1 MSDERPSATQAVLE
15 RRVRELSFLER
26 IVRVSASTLDQTR
39 LLRSIIDET
48 TAATGTQVCS
58 LYLWDES
65 EDVFSLTATNGLA
78 QWGVGQVK
86 LGLGEGVTGWV
97 GAQRQPLTVRDV
109 RNEPRFTWIPNLDQ
123 EQFVSMLSVPI
134 ISRDRVVG
142 VMNLQT
148 TEAHDFSAEEID
160 FVSAIAGQIAGIIE
174 LSRLHDR
181 VARQLELEKE
191 AVASLTALN
200 AGKSDL
206 LAMLSHDF
214 RGPLAVAKSYVH
226 GLMDRLA
233 GEDRAAC
240 EEIDSELKTLEN
252 MVDNVMLSLQLEA
265 QRTLVLDLEDV
276 ELTDLARTQTRR
288 LNRTSAAHEIKVEA
302 SGRCWVSAD
311 RSKVQA
317 VLMNLLG
324 NAIKYSPAGG
334 EILVRIDRQADVV
347 EVSVTDHGI
356 GIDERETATL
366 FERYGRGDKAL
377 QQRINGHGLGLFICK
392 QIVEAHG
399 GNIYAR
405 KVPGGS
411 CFAFTLPIGRPEPMA
426 DDPAIRK

>member
-1 MSDERPSATQAVLE
+1 MNTELPSATQAELQ

-26 IVRVSASTLDQTR
+26 IVRVSASTLDQTT

-65 EDVFSLTATNGLA
+65 EDVFALTATNGLA

-86 LGLGEGVTGWV
+86 LGLGEGITGWV
-97 GAQRQPLTVRDV
+97 GAQRQPLWVRDV
-109 RNEPRFTWIPNLDQ
+109 RKEPRFTWVPNLDQ

-142 VMNLQT
+142 VMNIQT
-148 TEAHDFSAEEID
+148 TEAHDFSTEEID

-181 VARQLELEKE
+181 VARQLELEKA

-206 LAMLSHDF
+206 LSMLSHDF
-214 RGPLAVAKSYVH
+214 RGPLSIAKSYVH
-226 GLMDRLA
+226 GLMGRLE
-233 GEDRAAC
+233 GEERAAC

-252 MVDNVMLSLQLEA
+252 MVDNLMLSLQLEA
-265 QRTLVLDLEDV
+265 QHTLVLDIEEFD
-276 ELTDLARTQTRR
+276 LTDLVQTQARR
-288 LNRTSAAHEIKVEA
+288 LNRTSATHDIKVDA
-302 SGRCWVSAD
+302 SDVCRVSAD

-334 EILVRIDRQADVV
+334 EILVRVHRQSGMV
-347 EVSVTDHGI
+347 EISVTDHGI

-377 QQRINGHGLGLFICK
+377 QQGINGHGLGLFICK

-399 GNIYAR
+399 GLIYAR
-405 KVPGGS
+405 RVPGGS
-411 CFAFTLPIGRPEPMA
+411 CFAFTLPIAGSKSNGHR
-426 DDPAIRK
+426 